1 MSKADEADAGDKRK
15 ARMEEMALPLMMEAM
30 WAANVVDIEETVA
43 SACREA
49 LREKE
54 SRKERALGL
63 AKLAEI
69 FESSATR
76 KAGGSPSGL
85 TKAQDARDK
94 LQQAL
99 FQFQQKKL
107 DEEDLGS

>member
-1 MSKADEADAGDKRK
+1 MMPEKKRKADEADAGDKRK

-54 SRKERALGL
+54 SRNTTSQTRVDQNNSLRVRF
-63 AKLAEI
+63 I
-69 FESSATR
+69 FVFVQSHCEQSDRLPKIAS
-76 KAGGSPSGL
+76 
-85 TKAQDARDK
+85 
-94 LQQAL
+94 
-99 FQFQQKKL
+99 
-107 DEEDLGS
+107 